1 MDPPPEPASRSASA
15 GSASSGSRG
24 SRPAEPRR
32 VDVAIVGAGLA
43 GLTAARELTRAGRS
57 VVVLEARPRVGG
69 RTLNHE
75 LGGGAVVEAGGAYVG
90 PTQVHVLGLAR
101 ELGIETF
108 PAGIPGDQVFVHG
121 RRVKRYHGD
130 VPPDLPA
137 LPGLGIAMARVNQ
150 LCRQIPVEAPWS
162 HPNARAWDSI
172 TVETWLR
179 RTTWGLGPGALEWF
193 NVFFSS
199 AFGAEA
205 RDLSALFGLW
215 YIAMMGD
222 ETHPGTIDRGIA
234 MERGAQESR
243 LVGGSQLISLRL
255 AEELGERVVLD
266 APVRRIEQDGGVRV
280 HSDAG
285 AWNAA
290 RVIVAVPPQL
300 AAEIAWDPPLPP
312 VQDALFRRLPLGTLM
327 KCDAVYDTPFWRE
340 EGLCG
345 MAVLRD
351 GTPIRSTFDK
361 TPPEGTPGVLM
372 GFLGGEDWRLWASV
386 SPDAR
391 RRAVLQCFAR
401 AFGPRALQPR
411 DYFETDWVAEPW
423 TRGAPTAIPG
433 PGTLVGFGA
442 GRGVPHGR
450 VHWAGTETA
459 RRWNGYMDGAVSS
472 GRRAAREVEQLA

>member
-1 MDPPPEPASRSASA
+1 MGAPAEPASVADTT
-15 GSASSGSRG
+15 
-24 SRPAEPRR
+24 PPRR
-32 VDVAIVGAGLA
+32 VDVVVVGAGLA

-90 PTQVHVLGLAR
+90 PTQGHVLGLAR
-101 ELGIETF
+101 ELGIDTF
-108 PAGIPGDQVFVHG
+108 PAGVPGDQVFIHG

-130 VPPDLPA
+130 VPPDLAA
-137 LPGLGIAMARVNQ
+137 LPGLGIAMARVDR
-150 LCRQIPVEAPWS
+150 LCRQIPLEAPWE
-162 HPNARAWDSI
+162 HPKARVWDAM
-172 TVETWLR
+172 TVETWLQ
-179 RTTWGLGPGALEWF
+179 RTTAGLGRGALEWF

-199 AFGAEA
+199 ALGAEA

-222 ETHPGTIDRGIA
+222 ESHPGTIERGIA
-234 MERGAQESR
+234 MQGGAQESR

-255 AEELGERVVLD
+255 AEELGERVVLT

-280 HSDAG
+280 HSEAG
-285 AWNAA
+285 TWSAA
-290 RVIVAVPPQL
+290 RAIVATPPQL

-312 VQDALFRRLPLGTLM
+312 AQDALLRRLPFGTLM

-340 EGLCG
+340 DGLCG

-351 GTPIRSTFDK
+351 GTPIRSLFDK

-372 GFLGGEDWRLWASV
+372 GFLGGEDWRLWAGV

-401 AFGPRALQPR
+401 AFGPRALRPR

-423 TRGAPTAIPG
+423 TRGGPTAIPG
-433 PGTLVGFGA
+433 SGTLVDFGSSRA
-442 GRGVPHGR
+442 VPHDR

-459 RRWNGYMDGAVSS
+459 RHWSGYMDGAVSS
-472 GRRAAREVEQLA
+472 GARAAREVQEAL